1 MNIQIREATEK
12 DRPKIYDVEYRAF
25 NEPDEAIFA
34 DELLDDPTA
43 QPITSLL
50 AFDGDQPVGHI
61 LFTKARLENYEE
73 QLSISILAPLAIV
86 PEYQKKGIGGQL
98 IRAGLEILKA
108 QQVDLVFVLGHI
120 DYYPRHGFKPALPQ
134 GFLPPYPT
142 KKGLEDA
149 WMVQALSDIRTEDFS
164 GVVKPAEAM
173 DKPEDW

>member
-1 MNIQIREATEK
+1 MNIQIREATEQERK
-12 DRPKIYDVEYRAF
+12 QIYNVEYRAF

-43 QPITSLL
+43 RPLVSLL
-50 AFDGDQPVGHI
+50 AFDGELPVGHI
-61 LFTKARLENYEE
+61 LFTKAYLENFEA
-73 QLSISILAPLAIV
+73 QLSVYILAPLAIV

-134 GFLPPYPT
+134 GFLPPYST

-149 WMVQALSDIRTEDFS
+149 WMVQALSDIRIDGFS
-164 GVVKPAEAM
+164 GMVKPADVM